1 MQLPSDEEIVLVAG
15 HVPVKAKKL
24 KYYEDSNFTS
34 RILPP
39 PRLGIEGYSDRPPA
53 RSDDWSTRII
63 PNTPAT
69 TRALLSVAS
78 FDDEGGLQHTLNLDP
93 EASRRAEEDAELPPL
108 EEASVRLDTRRER
121 EDQEIRR
128 IARMASMDPN
138 DGIAL

>member
-34 RILPP
+34 RILPAP
-39 PRLGIEGYSDRPPA
+39 TLAADGYRDRPPS
-53 RSDDWSTRII
+53 RPDDWSLRRI
-63 PNTPAT
+63 PKVPPAV
-69 TRALLSVAS
+69 RASATAGS
-78 FDDEGGLQHTLNLDP
+78 WDDEGGLQHSLNLDP
-93 EASRRAEEDAELPPL
+93 LPSPDGDPDAEVLPLDEASQ
-108 EEASVRLDTRRER
+108 RLDTRRNL

-128 IARMASMDPN
+128 LARMASLDPH